1 MPFTGNYE
9 ITLAGSSGSAYGAT
23 SGGAGYTLTKTVR
36 LQYGDIVTLL
46 VPNKPVAVS
55 AQNMPGGNRAELY
68 VNGNLVWIAGGGA
81 GAIPVYAASDR
92 RVVTSTALTIQGG
105 NGSSA
110 GSNGYVTYHTCDN
123 ALPGQCYSQVS
134 HSHSHSTCASHQ
146 CGSAYCTRHGNEESS
161 YCHHTYWDCSKR
173 YDYPHTCG
181 HNSGDVIQLVPANPG
196 TNYWTPEW
204 QPASVSLSNSGAAYC
219 TIRLANTNGV
229 LYNNVVAGAPYYLNN
244 KCNLIVLDNTVC
256 YYKR

>member
-9 ITLAGSSGSAYGAT
+9 ITLAGSSGANGVT

-46 VPNKPVAVS
+46 VPNRPVAVS

-68 VNGNLVWIAGGGA
+68 INGNLVWIAGGGT

-105 NGSSA
+105 NGSSK
-110 GSNGYVTYHTCDN
+110 GSNGYVTYHTCDSSK
-123 ALPGQCYSQVS
+123 PGQCYSQVS
-134 HSHSHSTCASHQ
+134 HSHSHSTCSHHQ
-146 CGSAYCTRHGNEESS
+146 CGVEHCTRHGNPVSS
-161 YCHHTYWDCSKR
+161 YCHYTYYDCGIR

-181 HNSGDVIQLVPANPG
+181 HNPGDVIQLVPASPG
-196 TNYWTPEW
+196 TNYWVTDW
-204 QPASVSLSNSGAAYC
+204 QPDSVALSNGGDAFCS
-219 TIRLANTNGV
+219 ISLANTNGV
-229 LYNNVVAGAPYYLNN
+229 LYKNVTAKLPYYLNS